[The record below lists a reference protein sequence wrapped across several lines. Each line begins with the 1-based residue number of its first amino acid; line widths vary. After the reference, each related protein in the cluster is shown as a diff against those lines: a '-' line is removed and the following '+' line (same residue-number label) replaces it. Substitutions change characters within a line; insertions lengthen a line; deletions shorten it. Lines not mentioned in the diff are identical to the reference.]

1 MLTDLPRGD
10 VTLVLTDIEG
20 STRLLRQLG
29 ADGYADALA
38 EHRPMATRR
47 KIGTDDGMHG
57 LGEHRLKDITDP
69 VALYQLGAEAGAADR
84 AAILIGGAEQLVAR
98 TGGVLDVVES
108 RLRNATAAAIER
120 RIGSVALEID
130 LAKGR
135 TLEPDRVFD
144 LALTTLDETRPRQS
158 L

>member
-1 MLTDLPRGD
+1 VGIHTGRPTLTEEGYVGED
-10 VTLVLTDIEG
+10 VH
-20 STRLLRQLG
+20 
-29 ADGYADALA
+29 LA
-38 EHRPMATRR
+38 ARVAAAAHGGQVVMTMATRR

-98 TGGVLDVVES
+98 TGGVLGVVES